1 MTSFKFT
8 PKSEEELSSL
18 LAEGDAGF
26 EILDSLFKISQN
38 SGRPMLKL
46 TLKVWD
52 SNGEEGK
59 LDDFI
64 ILDELSKF
72 SMRKYK
78 HLCESTNLEKVYEC
92 GEIGEVEASLFKE
105 KSGKLRLGINKNNKN
120 KDGSP
125 LPPKNCVWDYLKQP
139 EPKKTEV
146 IADDDM
152 PAF

>member
-26 EILDSLFKISQN
+26 EILDSVFRISQN
-38 SGRPMLKL
+38 SGKPMLKL
-46 TLKVWD
+46 TLKIWD

-64 ILDELSKF
+64 TLDESSKF

-78 HLCESTNLEKVYEC
+78 HLCEATSLEKVYEC
-92 GEIGEVEASLFKE
+92 GEIGDVEASLFKE
-105 KSGKLRLGINKNNKN
+105 KSGKLRLGINKENKN

-125 LPPKNCVWDYLKQP
+125 LPPKNCVWDYLKQV
-139 EPKKTEV
+139 EQKKQAV
-146 IADDDM
+146 IADDEI
-152 PAF
+152 PVF